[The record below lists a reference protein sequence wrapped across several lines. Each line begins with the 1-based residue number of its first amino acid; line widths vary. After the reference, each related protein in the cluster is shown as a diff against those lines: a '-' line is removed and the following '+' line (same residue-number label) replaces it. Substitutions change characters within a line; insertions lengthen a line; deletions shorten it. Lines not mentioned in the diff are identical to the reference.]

1 MVCDW
6 PIRVKSKDGSFY
18 NVPCGTCP
26 PCRKGRVDDWV
37 FRLQYEERRS
47 ISAYFVTLTYDN
59 AHVPITPNGYLTLY
73 RKDPAPKKYVDDLTK
88 PYFDKK
94 GKKRYKK
101 KVNPTWK
108 EFDRLNPGY
117 LRKDIPS
124 FVKRL
129 RKTQRDKSNR
139 IKYYACGEYGTDN
152 FRPHYHLIMFNVDT
166 LVIPIGEDSKGYK
179 KYHSPS
185 MAKAWPFG
193 KIDIGT
199 VSADSIAYTCKY
211 MHKPGRIPAHKNDD
225 RLKEFSI
232 MSKGLGDNYLTPH
245 VLKYHS
251 ADLSRNYLL
260 QPGAYKKRL
269 PRFYRERVYSETER
283 ALQNRF
289 IIQDQQ
295 EKYDKIVSDL
305 RSAYGDDFDVDN
317 YLLEQ
322 KKARLRLFW
331 SKVKRR
337 K

>member
-1 MVCDW
+1 MICDW

-26 PCRKGRVDDWV
+26 PCRKGRLDDWV

-47 ISAYFVTLTYDN
+47 VSAYFVTLTYDN

-73 RKDPAPKKYVDDLTK
+73 KRDPCPPKYLKWGDSKMINPEWKKD
-88 PYFDKK
+88 
-94 GKKRYKK
+94 
-101 KVNPTWK
+101 
-108 EFDRLNPGY
+108 Y

-211 MHKPGRIPAHKNDD
+211 MHKPGRIPAHANDD

-232 MSKGLGDNYLTPH
+232 MSKGLGDNYLTPQ

-269 PRFYRERVYSETER
+269 PRFYRERVYSEIER

-322 KKARLRLFW
+322 KKARLRLFY
-331 SKVKRR
+331 SKLKRR